1 MPKSN
6 RINLG
11 RKKAADEAFVLSSW
25 FWRRTLQSFL
35 NVYTSF
41 QAPLF
46 KTGAYN
52 QLTLSEEWSEVSEP
66 FLFSFSALLS
76 LCFQL
81 LSVSLP
87 CLDVKQ
93 RTRSLFHG
101 SGGKVSLSGFDDKY
115 CTQDC
120 TRAERCWKETV
131 WAVCTEESLFSL
143 KKMVYVCAIILLF
156 MFAMFLPKWN
166 NPNQASHSER
176 GSRALLCLSLHT
188 AFIRI

>member
-6 RINLG
+6 RINLE

-120 TRAERCWKETV
+120 TRAEVLEGDSLGSVYWRKPFFI
-131 WAVCTEESLFSL
+131 EENGLCLCNHPFI
-143 KKMVYVCAIILLF
+143 YVCHVPSQ
-156 MFAMFLPKWN
+156 MK
-166 NPNQASHSER
+166 
-176 GSRALLCLSLHT
+176 
-188 AFIRI
+188 

>member
-6 RINLG
+6 RINLE

-166 NPNQASHSER
+166 NPNQASHLER